1 MLNFLKDNIKK
12 SKLFWCYRHILT
24 PNFWE
29 KQLDYKN
36 QKRRF
41 FYSKFIKDNKV
52 KPTVFEFGCG
62 SGINFHIIE
71 KNIKN
76 CNCIGYDISQ
86 NALTIAKQFQKDNWK
101 FVSKIDIDLLLQF
114 LNKTKFTTFG
124 LAIYDRVL
132 YNLSNNNVENHFN
145 IYGKIFDYI
154 IIDDFV
160 HFHNKPFKSGG
171 YISKNYFK
179 ILSNLNFKLIH
190 NYKSKHNI
198 IKNDQIF
205 DSSARILI
213 FKNIFK

>member
-1 MLNFLKDNIKK
+1 MLNFLIDNIKK
-12 SKLFWCYRHILT
+12 SKLFWYYRHILT

-29 KQLDYKN
+29 KQLECKN
-36 QKRRF
+36 QKRRH
-41 FYSKFIKDNKV
+41 FYSKFIKDNKI
-52 KPTVFEFGCG
+52 KPVIFEFGCG
-62 SGINFHIIE
+62 SGVNFHVIE

-76 CNCIGYDISQ
+76 CNFLGFDISQ
-86 NALTIAKQFQKDNWK
+86 NAILIARQFQKDNWK
-101 FVSKIDIDLLLQF
+101 FVSKIDVDLLSQF
-114 LNKTKFTTFG
+114 LTEKTFSTFG

-132 YNLSNNNVENHFN
+132 YNLTNKDVKNHFN
-145 IYGKIFDYI
+145 TYGKIFDYI

-160 HFHNKPFKSGG
+160 HFNDIPFKSGA
-171 YISKNYFK
+171 YISKNYVK
-179 ILSNLNFKLIH
+179 ILNNRNFKLIH